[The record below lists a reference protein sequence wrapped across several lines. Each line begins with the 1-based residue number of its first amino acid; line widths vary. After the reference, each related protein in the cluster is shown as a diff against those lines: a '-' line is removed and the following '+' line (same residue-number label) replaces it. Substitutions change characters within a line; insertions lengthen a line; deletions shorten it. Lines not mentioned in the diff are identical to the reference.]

1 MWKCPVCETEYDD
14 VTVCPKCGFDGS
26 CDYEEYPTVFAVTG
40 AKSTRALRR
49 EWEQKQGPG
58 LDQLLVEWF
67 IGSHQK
73 KDATAAE
80 RCFREKAEAGDAA
93 AQWWL
98 GASYQY
104 GIGAEKNHRQALHW
118 YRLAARQGSQPA
130 QDMLQAL
137 SGQAHDQQQ
146 LELLLEQ
153 AEQGDA
159 QAQYEVGRRLW
170 NGDGV
175 DQDHKQAA
183 DWFDRA
189 ARQGL
194 AAAQCALGLC
204 YERGDGVEQS
214 YSQAVA
220 WCRWAAQQGDAEAQ
234 CRLGRYLAAGCG
246 VRKDAAE
253 AAVWYRNAADQGLA
267 EAQYELG
274 QCYEQ
279 GKGVPKD
286 KAQAAKWYQ
295 KAADQGHENAKRALR
310 KLKRSLFS

>member
-1 MWKCPVCETEYDD
+1 MTKKTTPA
-14 VTVCPKCGFDGS
+14 TVCPTCGFDGS
-26 CDYEEYPTVFAVTG
+26 CDYEHYPTPFAVAG

-58 LDQLLVEWF
+58 LDQLLMEWF

-104 GIGAEKNHRQALHW
+104 GVGAEKNHRQALHW

-137 SGQAHDQQQ
+137 SGQARERQLEQQ
-146 LELLLEQ
+146 LLEH

-159 QAQYEVGRRLW
+159 QAQYEVGRRFW

-204 YERGDGVEQS
+204 YERGDGVEQDMW
-214 YSQAVA
+214 QAAA
-220 WCRWAAQQGDAEAQ
+220 WYQWAAQQDDVEAQ
-234 CRLGRYLAAGCG
+234 LHLS
-246 VRKDAAE
+246 E
-253 AAVWYRNAADQGLA
+253 
-267 EAQYELG
+267 
-274 QCYEQ
+274 CYEK
-279 GKGVPKD
+279 GRGVPKD
-286 KAQAAKWYQ
+286 KE
-295 KAADQGHENAKRALR
+295 KAAEWLYKAAQHGGSYVK
-310 KLKRSLFS
+310 KWLKTLKK

>member
-1 MWKCPVCETEYDD
+1 MWKCPVCDQENNAA
-14 VTVCPKCGFDGS
+14 TVCPTCGFDGS
-26 CDYEEYPTVFAVTG
+26 CDYEHYPTPFAVAG

-58 LDQLLVEWF
+58 LDQLLMEWF

-104 GIGAEKNHRQALHW
+104 GVGAEKNHSQALHW

-137 SGQAHDQQQ
+137 SGQARERQLEQQ
-146 LELLLEQ
+146 LLEH

-159 QAQYEVGRRLW
+159 QAQYEVGRRFW

-204 YERGDGVEQS
+204 YERGDGVEQDMW
-214 YSQAVA
+214 QAAA
-220 WCRWAAQQGDAEAQ
+220 WYQWAAQQDDVEAQ
-234 CRLGRYLAAGCG
+234 LHLS
-246 VRKDAAE
+246 E
-253 AAVWYRNAADQGLA
+253 
-267 EAQYELG
+267 
-274 QCYEQ
+274 CYEK
-279 GKGVPKD
+279 GRGVPKD
-286 KAQAAKWYQ
+286 KE
-295 KAADQGHENAKRALR
+295 KAAEWLYKAAQHGGSYVK
-310 KLKRSLFS
+310 KWLKTLKK

>member
-1 MWKCPVCETEYDD
+1 MWKCPVCDQENNAA
-14 VTVCPKCGFDGS
+14 TVCPTCGFDGS
-26 CDYEEYPTVFAVTG
+26 CDYEHYPTPFAVAG

-58 LDQLLVEWF
+58 LDQLLMEWF

-104 GIGAEKNHRQALHW
+104 GVGAVKNHRQALHW

-137 SGQAHDQQQ
+137 SGQARERQLEQQ
-146 LELLLEQ
+146 LLEH

-159 QAQYEVGRRLW
+159 QAQYEVGRRFW

-204 YERGDGVEQS
+204 YERGDGVEQDMW
-214 YSQAVA
+214 QAAA
-220 WCRWAAQQGDAEAQ
+220 WYQWAAQQDDVEAQ
-234 CRLGRYLAAGCG
+234 LHLS
-246 VRKDAAE
+246 E
-253 AAVWYRNAADQGLA
+253 
-267 EAQYELG
+267 
-274 QCYEQ
+274 CYEK
-279 GKGVPKD
+279 GRGVPKD
-286 KAQAAKWYQ
+286 KE
-295 KAADQGHENAKRALR
+295 KAAEWLYKAAQHGGSYVK
-310 KLKRSLFS
+310 KWLKTLKK

>member
-14 VTVCPKCGFDGS
+14 VTACPKCGFDGS
-26 CDYEEYPTVFAVTG
+26 CDYEHYPTAFAVAG
-40 AKSTRALRR
+40 AKCTRALRR
-49 EWEQKQGPG
+49 EWEQKQDPG
-58 LDQLLVEWF
+58 MEQLLMEWF

-80 RCFREKAEAGDAA
+80 RCFRKKAEAGDAA

-104 GIGAEKNHRQALHW
+104 GVGAEKNHRQALHW

-137 SGQAHDQQQ
+137 SGQAYDQQQ
-146 LELLLEQ
+146 LELLLER
-153 AEQGDA
+153 AEQGIRD
-159 QAQYEVGRRLW
+159 AQYEVGRRFW

-204 YERGDGVEQS
+204 YERGDGVEQDMW
-214 YSQAVA
+214 QAAA
-220 WCRWAAQQGDAEAQ
+220 WYQWAAQQDDVEAQ
-234 CRLGRYLAAGCG
+234 LRLS
-246 VRKDAAE
+246 E
-253 AAVWYRNAADQGLA
+253 
-267 EAQYELG
+267 
-274 QCYEQ
+274 CYEK
-279 GKGVPKD
+279 GRGVPKD
-286 KAQAAKWYQ
+286 KE
-295 KAADQGHENAKRALR
+295 KAAEWLYKAAQHGGSYVK
-310 KLKRSLFS
+310 KWLKTLKK

>member
-1 MWKCPVCETEYDD
+1 MWKCPVCDQENNAA
-14 VTVCPKCGFDGS
+14 TVCPTCGFDGS
-26 CDYEEYPTVFAVTG
+26 CDYEHYPTVFAVAG

-58 LDQLLVEWF
+58 LDQLLMEWF

-104 GIGAEKNHRQALHW
+104 GVGAEKNHRQALHW

-137 SGQAHDQQQ
+137 SGQARERQLEQQ
-146 LELLLEQ
+146 LLEH

-159 QAQYEVGRRLW
+159 QAQYEVGRRFW

-204 YERGDGVEQS
+204 YERGDGVEQDMW
-214 YSQAVA
+214 QAAA
-220 WCRWAAQQGDAEAQ
+220 WYQWAAQQDDVEAQ
-234 CRLGRYLAAGCG
+234 LHLS
-246 VRKDAAE
+246 E
-253 AAVWYRNAADQGLA
+253 
-267 EAQYELG
+267 
-274 QCYEQ
+274 CYEK
-279 GKGVPKD
+279 GRGVPKD
-286 KAQAAKWYQ
+286 KE
-295 KAADQGHENAKRALR
+295 KAAEWLYKAAQHGGSYVK
-310 KLKRSLFS
+310 KWLKTLKK

>member
-1 MWKCPVCETEYDD
+1 MWKCPVCDQENNAA
-14 VTVCPKCGFDGS
+14 TVCPTCGFDGI
-26 CDYEEYPTVFAVTG
+26 CDYEHYPTPFAVAG

-58 LDQLLVEWF
+58 LDQLLMEWF

-104 GIGAEKNHRQALHW
+104 GVGAEKNHRQALHW

-137 SGQAHDQQQ
+137 SGQARERQLEQQ
-146 LELLLEQ
+146 LLEH

-159 QAQYEVGRRLW
+159 QAQYEVGRRFW

-204 YERGDGVEQS
+204 YERGDGVEQDMW
-214 YSQAVA
+214 QAAA
-220 WCRWAAQQGDAEAQ
+220 WYQWAAQQDDVEAQ
-234 CRLGRYLAAGCG
+234 LHLS
-246 VRKDAAE
+246 E
-253 AAVWYRNAADQGLA
+253 
-267 EAQYELG
+267 
-274 QCYEQ
+274 CYEK
-279 GKGVPKD
+279 GRGVPKD
-286 KAQAAKWYQ
+286 KE
-295 KAADQGHENAKRALR
+295 KAAEWLYKAAQHGGSYVK
-310 KLKRSLFS
+310 KWLKTLKK

>member
-1 MWKCPVCETEYDD
+1 MWKCPVCDQENNAA
-14 VTVCPKCGFDGS
+14 TVCPACGYDRT
-26 CDYEEYPTVFAVTG
+26 CDYEQYPTVFAVAG

-58 LDQLLVEWF
+58 LDQLLMEWF

-104 GIGAEKNHRQALHW
+104 GVGAEKNHRQALHW

-137 SGQAHDQQQ
+137 SGQARERQLEQQ
-146 LELLLEQ
+146 LLEH

-159 QAQYEVGRRLW
+159 QAQYEVGRRFW

-204 YERGDGVEQS
+204 YERGDGVEQDMW
-214 YSQAVA
+214 QAAA
-220 WCRWAAQQGDAEAQ
+220 WYQWAAQQDDVEAQ
-234 CRLGRYLAAGCG
+234 LHLS
-246 VRKDAAE
+246 E
-253 AAVWYRNAADQGLA
+253 
-267 EAQYELG
+267 
-274 QCYEQ
+274 CYEK
-279 GKGVPKD
+279 GRGVPKD
-286 KAQAAKWYQ
+286 KE
-295 KAADQGHENAKRALR
+295 KAAEWLYKAAQHGGSYVK
-310 KLKRSLFS
+310 KWLKTLKK

>member
-1 MWKCPVCETEYDD
+1 MWKCPVCETEYGD

-26 CDYEEYPTVFAVTG
+26 CDYEHYPTPFAVAG

-58 LDQLLVEWF
+58 LDHLLMEWF

-104 GIGAEKNHRQALHW
+104 GVGAEKNHRQALHW

-137 SGQAHDQQQ
+137 SGQAYDQQQ
-146 LELLLEQ
+146 LELLLER
-153 AEQGDA
+153 AEQGIRD
-159 QAQYEVGRRLW
+159 AQYEVGRRFW

-204 YERGDGVEQS
+204 YERGDGVEQDMW
-214 YSQAVA
+214 QAAA
-220 WCRWAAQQGDAEAQ
+220 WYQWAAQQDDVEAQ
-234 CRLGRYLAAGCG
+234 LLLS
-246 VRKDAAE
+246 E
-253 AAVWYRNAADQGLA
+253 
-267 EAQYELG
+267 
-274 QCYEQ
+274 CYEK
-279 GKGVPKD
+279 GRGVPKD
-286 KAQAAKWYQ
+286 KE
-295 KAADQGHENAKRALR
+295 KAAEWLYKAAQHGGSYVK
-310 KLKRSLFS
+310 KWLKTLKK

>member
-1 MWKCPVCETEYDD
+1 MWKCPVCETEYDAL
-14 VTVCPKCGFDGS
+14 TACPTCGFDGS
-26 CDYEEYPTVFAVTG
+26 CDYEHYPTPFAVAG

-58 LDQLLVEWF
+58 MEQLLMEWF

-104 GIGAEKNHRQALHW
+104 GVGAEKNHRQALHW

-137 SGQAHDQQQ
+137 SGQAREQQ
-146 LELLLEQ
+146 LEQQLLEH

-159 QAQYEVGRRLW
+159 QAQYEVGRRFW

-204 YERGDGVEQS
+204 YERGDGAEQDMW
-214 YSQAVA
+214 QAAA
-220 WCRWAAQQGDAEAQ
+220 WYQWAAQQDDAEAQ
-234 CRLGRYLAAGCG
+234 LRLS
-246 VRKDAAE
+246 E
-253 AAVWYRNAADQGLA
+253 
-267 EAQYELG
+267 
-274 QCYEQ
+274 CYEKGQ
-279 GKGVPKD
+279 GVPKD
-286 KAQAAKWYQ
+286 KE
-295 KAADQGHENAKRALR
+295 KAAEWLYKAAQHGGSYVK
-310 KLKRSLFS
+310 KWLKTLKK

>member
-1 MWKCPVCETEYDD
+1 MWKCPVCDQENNAA
-14 VTVCPKCGFDGS
+14 TVCPACGYDRT
-26 CDYEEYPTVFAVTG
+26 CDYEQYPTVFAVAG

-58 LDQLLVEWF
+58 LDQLLMEWF

-104 GIGAEKNHRQALHW
+104 GVGAEKNHRQALHW

-137 SGQAHDQQQ
+137 SGQARERQLEQQ
-146 LELLLEQ
+146 LLEH

-159 QAQYEVGRRLW
+159 QAQYEVGRRFW

-204 YERGDGVEQS
+204 YERGDGVEQDMW
-214 YSQAVA
+214 QAAA
-220 WCRWAAQQGDAEAQ
+220 WYQW
-234 CRLGRYLAAGCG
+234 
-246 VRKDAAE
+246 
-253 AAVWYRNAADQGLA
+253 AADQGLA
-267 EAQYELG
+267 EAQLRLAE
-274 QCYEQ
+274 CYEKGQ
-279 GKGVPKD
+279 GVPKD
-286 KAQAAKWYQ
+286 MDEAIRWYR
-295 KAADQGHENAKRALR
+295 KAAEQGNKDAEKRLEVLES
-310 KLKRSLFS
+310 K

>member
-1 MWKCPVCETEYDD
+1 MWKCPVCDQENNAA
-14 VTVCPKCGFDGS
+14 TVCPTCGFDGS
-26 CDYEEYPTVFAVTG
+26 CDYEHYPTPFAVAG

-58 LDQLLVEWF
+58 MEQLLMEWF

-98 GASYQY
+98 GASYQH
-104 GIGAEKNHRQALHW
+104 GVGAEKNHRQALHW

-137 SGQAHDQQQ
+137 SGQARERQLEQQ
-146 LELLLEQ
+146 LLEH

-159 QAQYEVGRRLW
+159 QAQYEVGRRFW

-204 YERGDGVEQS
+204 YERGDGVEQDMW
-214 YSQAVA
+214 QAAA
-220 WCRWAAQQGDAEAQ
+220 WYQWAAQQDDVEAQ
-234 CRLGRYLAAGCG
+234 LRLS
-246 VRKDAAE
+246 E
-253 AAVWYRNAADQGLA
+253 
-267 EAQYELG
+267 
-274 QCYEQ
+274 CYEK
-279 GKGVPKD
+279 GRGVPKD
-286 KAQAAKWYQ
+286 KE
-295 KAADQGHENAKRALR
+295 KAAEWLYKAAQHGGSYVK
-310 KLKRSLFS
+310 KWLKTLKK

>member
-1 MWKCPVCETEYDD
+1 MWKCPVCETEYGAL
-14 VTVCPKCGFDGS
+14 TACPRCGFDGS
-26 CDYEEYPTVFAVTG
+26 CDYEHYPTPFAVAG

-49 EWEQKQGPG
+49 EGEQKQGPG
-58 LDQLLVEWF
+58 LDQLLMEWF

-104 GIGAEKNHRQALHW
+104 GVGAEKNHRQALHW

-137 SGQAHDQQQ
+137 SGQARERQ
-146 LELLLEQ
+146 LEQHLLEH

-159 QAQYEVGRRLW
+159 QAQYEVGRRFW

-204 YERGDGVEQS
+204 YERGDGVEQDMW
-214 YSQAVA
+214 QAAA
-220 WCRWAAQQGDAEAQ
+220 WYQWAAQQDDAEAQ
-234 CRLGRYLAAGCG
+234 LRLS
-246 VRKDAAE
+246 E
-253 AAVWYRNAADQGLA
+253 
-267 EAQYELG
+267 
-274 QCYEQ
+274 CYEK
-279 GKGVPKD
+279 GRGVPKD
-286 KAQAAKWYQ
+286 KE
-295 KAADQGHENAKRALR
+295 KAAEWLYKAAQHGGSYVK
-310 KLKRSLFS
+310 KWLKTLKK

>member
-1 MWKCPVCETEYDD
+1 MWKCPVCDQENNAA
-14 VTVCPKCGFDGS
+14 TVCPTCGFDGS
-26 CDYEEYPTVFAVTG
+26 CDYEHYPTPFAVAG

-58 LDQLLVEWF
+58 LDQLLMEWF

-104 GIGAEKNHRQALHW
+104 GVGAEKNHRQALHW

-137 SGQAHDQQQ
+137 SGQARERQLEQQ
-146 LELLLEQ
+146 LLEH

-159 QAQYEVGRRLW
+159 QAQYEVGRRFW

-204 YERGDGVEQS
+204 YERDDGVEQDMW
-214 YSQAVA
+214 QAAA
-220 WCRWAAQQGDAEAQ
+220 WYQWAAQQDDVEAQ
-234 CRLGRYLAAGCG
+234 LHLS
-246 VRKDAAE
+246 E
-253 AAVWYRNAADQGLA
+253 
-267 EAQYELG
+267 
-274 QCYEQ
+274 CYEK
-279 GKGVPKD
+279 GRGVPKD
-286 KAQAAKWYQ
+286 KE
-295 KAADQGHENAKRALR
+295 KAAEWLYKAAQHGGSYVK
-310 KLKRSLFS
+310 KWLKTLKK

>member
-1 MWKCPVCETEYDD
+1 MWKCPVCETEYDE

-26 CDYEEYPTVFAVTG
+26 CDYEHYPTAFAVAG

-58 LDQLLVEWF
+58 MEQLLMEWF
-67 IGSHQK
+67 IGSRQK

-104 GIGAEKNHRQALHW
+104 GVGAEKNHRQALHW

-130 QDMLQAL
+130 QNMLQAL
-137 SGQAHDQQQ
+137 SGQARERQLEQQ
-146 LELLLEQ
+146 LLEH

-159 QAQYEVGRRLW
+159 QAQYEVGRRFW

-204 YERGDGVEQS
+204 YERGDGVEQDMW
-214 YSQAVA
+214 QAAA
-220 WCRWAAQQGDAEAQ
+220 WYQWAAQQDDVEAQ
-234 CRLGRYLAAGCG
+234 LRLS
-246 VRKDAAE
+246 E
-253 AAVWYRNAADQGLA
+253 
-267 EAQYELG
+267 
-274 QCYEQ
+274 CYEK
-279 GKGVPKD
+279 GRGVPKD
-286 KAQAAKWYQ
+286 KE
-295 KAADQGHENAKRALR
+295 KAAEWLYKAAQHGGSYVK
-310 KLKRSLFS
+310 KWLKTLKK

>member
-1 MWKCPVCETEYDD
+1 MWKCPVCDQENNAA
-14 VTVCPKCGFDGS
+14 TVCPTCGFDGS
-26 CDYEEYPTVFAVTG
+26 CDYEHYPTPFAVAG

-58 LDQLLVEWF
+58 LDQLLMEWF

-104 GIGAEKNHRQALHW
+104 GVGAEKNHRQALHW

-137 SGQAHDQQQ
+137 SGQARERQ
-146 LELLLEQ
+146 LEQHLLEH

-159 QAQYEVGRRLW
+159 QAQYEVGRRFW

-204 YERGDGVEQS
+204 YERGDGVEQDMW
-214 YSQAVA
+214 QAAA
-220 WCRWAAQQGDAEAQ
+220 WYQWAAQQDDAEAQ
-234 CRLGRYLAAGCG
+234 LRLS
-246 VRKDAAE
+246 E
-253 AAVWYRNAADQGLA
+253 
-267 EAQYELG
+267 
-274 QCYEQ
+274 CYEK
-279 GKGVPKD
+279 GRGVPKD
-286 KAQAAKWYQ
+286 KE
-295 KAADQGHENAKRALR
+295 KAAEWLYKAAQHGGSYVK
-310 KLKRSLFS
+310 KWLKTLKK

>member
-1 MWKCPVCETEYDD
+1 MWKCPVCETEYGAL
-14 VTVCPKCGFDGS
+14 TACPRCGFDGS
-26 CDYEEYPTVFAVTG
+26 CDYEHYPTPFAVAG

-49 EWEQKQGPG
+49 EGEQRQGPG
-58 LDQLLVEWF
+58 LDQLLMEWF

-104 GIGAEKNHRQALHW
+104 GVGAEKNHRQALHW

-137 SGQAHDQQQ
+137 SGQARERQ
-146 LELLLEQ
+146 LEQHLLEH

-159 QAQYEVGRRLW
+159 QAQYEVGRRFW

-204 YERGDGVEQS
+204 YERGDGVEQDMW
-214 YSQAVA
+214 QAAA
-220 WCRWAAQQGDAEAQ
+220 WYQWAAQQDDAEAQ
-234 CRLGRYLAAGCG
+234 LRLS
-246 VRKDAAE
+246 E
-253 AAVWYRNAADQGLA
+253 
-267 EAQYELG
+267 
-274 QCYEQ
+274 CYEK
-279 GKGVPKD
+279 GRGVPKD
-286 KAQAAKWYQ
+286 KE
-295 KAADQGHENAKRALR
+295 KAAEWLYKAAQHGGSYVK
-310 KLKRSLFS
+310 KWLKTLKK

>member
-1 MWKCPVCETEYDD
+1 MWKCPVCDQENNAA
-14 VTVCPKCGFDGS
+14 TVCPTCGFDGS
-26 CDYEEYPTVFAVTG
+26 CDYEHYPTPFAVAG

-58 LDQLLVEWF
+58 LDQLLMEWF

-104 GIGAEKNHRQALHW
+104 GVGAEKNHRQALHW

-137 SGQAHDQQQ
+137 SGQARERQLEQQ
-146 LELLLEQ
+146 LLEH

-159 QAQYEVGRRLW
+159 QAQYEVGRRFW

-189 ARQGL
+189 ARHGL

-204 YERGDGVEQS
+204 YERGDGVEQDMW
-214 YSQAVA
+214 QAAA
-220 WCRWAAQQGDAEAQ
+220 WYQWAAQQDDVEAQ
-234 CRLGRYLAAGCG
+234 LHLS
-246 VRKDAAE
+246 E
-253 AAVWYRNAADQGLA
+253 
-267 EAQYELG
+267 
-274 QCYEQ
+274 CYEK
-279 GKGVPKD
+279 GRGVPKD
-286 KAQAAKWYQ
+286 KE
-295 KAADQGHENAKRALR
+295 KAAEWLYKAAQHGGSYVK
-310 KLKRSLFS
+310 KWLKTLKK

>member
-1 MWKCPVCETEYDD
+1 MWKCPVCDQENNAA
-14 VTVCPKCGFDGS
+14 TVCPTCGFDGS
-26 CDYEEYPTVFAVTG
+26 CDYEHYPTAFAVAG

-58 LDQLLVEWF
+58 MEQLLMEWF

-104 GIGAEKNHRQALHW
+104 GVGAEKNHRQALHW

-137 SGQAHDQQQ
+137 SGQARERQLEQQ
-146 LELLLEQ
+146 LLEH

-159 QAQYEVGRRLW
+159 QAQYEVGRRFW

-204 YERGDGVEQS
+204 YERGDGVEQDMW
-214 YSQAVA
+214 QAAA
-220 WCRWAAQQGDAEAQ
+220 WYQWAAQQDDVEAQ
-234 CRLGRYLAAGCG
+234 LHLS
-246 VRKDAAE
+246 E
-253 AAVWYRNAADQGLA
+253 
-267 EAQYELG
+267 
-274 QCYEQ
+274 CYEK
-279 GKGVPKD
+279 GRGVPKD
-286 KAQAAKWYQ
+286 KE
-295 KAADQGHENAKRALR
+295 KAAEWLYKAAQHGGSYVK
-310 KLKRSLFS
+310 KWLKTLKK

>member
-1 MWKCPVCETEYDD
+1 MWKCPVCETEYGAL
-14 VTVCPKCGFDGS
+14 TACPRCGFDGS
-26 CDYEEYPTVFAVTG
+26 CDYEHYPTPFAVAG

-58 LDQLLVEWF
+58 LDQLLMEWF

-104 GIGAEKNHRQALHW
+104 GVGAEKNHRQALHW

-137 SGQAHDQQQ
+137 SGQARERQ
-146 LELLLEQ
+146 LEQHLLEH

-159 QAQYEVGRRLW
+159 QAQYEVGRRFW

-204 YERGDGVEQS
+204 YERGDGVEQDMW
-214 YSQAVA
+214 QAAA
-220 WCRWAAQQGDAEAQ
+220 WYQWAAQQADAEAQ
-234 CRLGRYLAAGCG
+234 LRLS
-246 VRKDAAE
+246 E
-253 AAVWYRNAADQGLA
+253 
-267 EAQYELG
+267 
-274 QCYEQ
+274 CYEK
-279 GKGVPKD
+279 GRGVPKD
-286 KAQAAKWYQ
+286 KE
-295 KAADQGHENAKRALR
+295 KAAEWLYKAAQHGGSYVK
-310 KLKRSLFS
+310 KWLKTLKK

>member
-1 MWKCPVCETEYDD
+1 MWKCPVCETEYGAL
-14 VTVCPKCGFDGS
+14 TACPRCGFDGS
-26 CDYEEYPTVFAVTG
+26 CDYEHYPTPFAVAG

-58 LDQLLVEWF
+58 LDQLLMEWF

-104 GIGAEKNHRQALHW
+104 GVGAEKNHRQALHW

-137 SGQAHDQQQ
+137 SGQARERQ
-146 LELLLEQ
+146 LEQHLLEH
-153 AEQGDA
+153 AEQGAA
-159 QAQYEVGRRLW
+159 QAQYEVGRRFW

-204 YERGDGVEQS
+204 YERGDGVEQDMW
-214 YSQAVA
+214 QAAA
-220 WCRWAAQQGDAEAQ
+220 WYQWAAQQDDAEAQ
-234 CRLGRYLAAGCG
+234 LRLS
-246 VRKDAAE
+246 E
-253 AAVWYRNAADQGLA
+253 
-267 EAQYELG
+267 
-274 QCYEQ
+274 CYEK
-279 GKGVPKD
+279 GRGVPKD
-286 KAQAAKWYQ
+286 KE
-295 KAADQGHENAKRALR
+295 KAAEWLYKAAQHGGSYVK
-310 KLKRSLFS
+310 KWLKTLKK

>member
-1 MWKCPVCETEYDD
+1 MWKCPVCDQENNAA
-14 VTVCPKCGFDGS
+14 TVCPTCGFDGS
-26 CDYEEYPTVFAVTG
+26 CDYEHYPTPFAVAG

-58 LDQLLVEWF
+58 MEQLLMEWF

-104 GIGAEKNHRQALHW
+104 GVGAEKNHRRALHW

-137 SGQAHDQQQ
+137 SGQARERQLEQQ
-146 LELLLEQ
+146 LLEH

-159 QAQYEVGRRLW
+159 QAQYEVGRRFW

-204 YERGDGVEQS
+204 YERGDGVEQDMW
-214 YSQAVA
+214 QAAA
-220 WCRWAAQQGDAEAQ
+220 WYQWAAQQDDVEAQ
-234 CRLGRYLAAGCG
+234 LRLS
-246 VRKDAAE
+246 E
-253 AAVWYRNAADQGLA
+253 
-267 EAQYELG
+267 
-274 QCYEQ
+274 CYEK
-279 GKGVPKD
+279 GRGVPKD
-286 KAQAAKWYQ
+286 KE
-295 KAADQGHENAKRALR
+295 KAAEWLYKAAQHGGSYVK
-310 KLKRSLFS
+310 KWLKTLKK

>member
-1 MWKCPVCETEYDD
+1 MWKCPVCETEYGAL
-14 VTVCPKCGFDGS
+14 TACPRCGFDGS
-26 CDYEEYPTVFAVTG
+26 CDYEHYPTPFAVAG

-58 LDQLLVEWF
+58 LDQLLMEWF

-104 GIGAEKNHRQALHW
+104 GVGAEKNHRQALHW

-137 SGQAHDQQQ
+137 SGQARERQ
-146 LELLLEQ
+146 LEQHLLEH

-159 QAQYEVGRRLW
+159 QAQYEVGRRFW

-204 YERGDGVEQS
+204 YERGDGVEQDMW
-214 YSQAVA
+214 QAAA
-220 WCRWAAQQGDAEAQ
+220 WYQWAAQQDDAEAQ
-234 CRLGRYLAAGCG
+234 LRLS
-246 VRKDAAE
+246 E
-253 AAVWYRNAADQGLA
+253 
-267 EAQYELG
+267 
-274 QCYEQ
+274 CYEK
-279 GKGVPKD
+279 GRGVPKD
-286 KAQAAKWYQ
+286 KE
-295 KAADQGHENAKRALR
+295 KAAEWLYKAAQHGGSYVK
-310 KLKRSLFS
+310 KWLKTLKN

>member
-1 MWKCPVCETEYDD
+1 MWKCPVCETEYGAL
-14 VTVCPKCGFDGS
+14 TACPRCGFDGS
-26 CDYEEYPTVFAVTG
+26 CDYEHYPTPFAVAG

-58 LDQLLVEWF
+58 LDQLLMEWF

-104 GIGAEKNHRQALHW
+104 GVGAEKNHRQALHW

-137 SGQAHDQQQ
+137 SGQARERQ
-146 LELLLEQ
+146 LEQHLLEH

-159 QAQYEVGRRLW
+159 QAQYEVGRRFW

-204 YERGDGVEQS
+204 YERGDGVEQDMW
-214 YSQAVA
+214 QAAA
-220 WCRWAAQQGDAEAQ
+220 WYQWAAQQDDVEAQ
-234 CRLGRYLAAGCG
+234 LHLS
-246 VRKDAAE
+246 E
-253 AAVWYRNAADQGLA
+253 
-267 EAQYELG
+267 
-274 QCYEQ
+274 CYEK
-279 GKGVPKD
+279 GRGVPKD
-286 KAQAAKWYQ
+286 KE
-295 KAADQGHENAKRALR
+295 KAAEWLYKAAQHGGSYVK
-310 KLKRSLFS
+310 KWLKTLKK

>member
-1 MWKCPVCETEYDD
+1 MWKCPVCETEYDAL
-14 VTVCPKCGFDGS
+14 TACPKCGFDGS
-26 CDYEEYPTVFAVTG
+26 CDYEHYPTVFAVAG

-58 LDQLLVEWF
+58 LEQLLMEWF

-137 SGQAHDQQQ
+137 SGQARERQLEQQ
-146 LELLLEQ
+146 LEQQLLEH

-159 QAQYEVGRRLW
+159 QAQYEVGRRFW

-204 YERGDGVEQS
+204 YERGDGVEQDMW
-214 YSQAVA
+214 QAAA
-220 WCRWAAQQGDAEAQ
+220 WYQWAAQQDDAEAQ
-234 CRLGRYLAAGCG
+234 LRLS
-246 VRKDAAE
+246 E
-253 AAVWYRNAADQGLA
+253 
-267 EAQYELG
+267 
-274 QCYEQ
+274 CYEK
-279 GKGVPKD
+279 GRGVPKD
-286 KAQAAKWYQ
+286 KE
-295 KAADQGHENAKRALR
+295 KAAEWLYKAAQHGGSYVK
-310 KLKRSLFS
+310 KWLKTLKK

>member
-1 MWKCPVCETEYDD
+1 MWKCPVCDQENNAA
-14 VTVCPKCGFDGS
+14 TVCPTCGFDGS
-26 CDYEEYPTVFAVTG
+26 CDYEHYPTPFAVAG

-58 LDQLLVEWF
+58 MEQLLMEWF

-104 GIGAEKNHRQALHW
+104 GVGAEKNHRQALHW

-137 SGQAHDQQQ
+137 SGQARERQLEQQ
-146 LELLLEQ
+146 LLEH

-159 QAQYEVGRRLW
+159 QAQYEVGRRFW

-204 YERGDGVEQS
+204 YERGDGVEQDMW
-214 YSQAVA
+214 QAAA
-220 WCRWAAQQGDAEAQ
+220 WYQWAAQQDDVEAQ
-234 CRLGRYLAAGCG
+234 LRLS
-246 VRKDAAE
+246 E
-253 AAVWYRNAADQGLA
+253 
-267 EAQYELG
+267 
-274 QCYEQ
+274 CYEK
-279 GKGVPKD
+279 GRGVPKD
-286 KAQAAKWYQ
+286 KE
-295 KAADQGHENAKRALR
+295 KAAEWLYKAAQHGGSYVK
-310 KLKRSLFS
+310 KWLKTLKK

>member
-1 MWKCPVCETEYDD
+1 MWKCPVCDRENTIAA
-14 VTVCPKCGFDGS
+14 VCPTCGYDRT
-26 CDYEEYPTVFAVTG
+26 CDYEHYPTVFAVTG

-58 LDQLLVEWF
+58 MDQLLMEWF

-98 GASYQY
+98 GSSYQY
-104 GIGAEKNHRQALHW
+104 GVGAEKNHRQALHW

-137 SGQAHDQQQ
+137 SGQARERQLEQQ
-146 LELLLEQ
+146 LLEH

-159 QAQYEVGRRLW
+159 QAQYEVGRRFW

-204 YERGDGVEQS
+204 YERGDGVEQDMW
-214 YSQAVA
+214 QAAA
-220 WCRWAAQQGDAEAQ
+220 WYQWAAQQDDVEAQ
-234 CRLGRYLAAGCG
+234 LRLS
-246 VRKDAAE
+246 E
-253 AAVWYRNAADQGLA
+253 
-267 EAQYELG
+267 
-274 QCYEQ
+274 CYEK
-279 GKGVPKD
+279 GRGVPKD
-286 KAQAAKWYQ
+286 KE
-295 KAADQGHENAKRALR
+295 KAAEWLYKAAQHGGSYVK
-310 KLKRSLFS
+310 KWLKTLKK

>member
-1 MWKCPVCETEYDD
+1 MWKCPVCETEYGAL
-14 VTVCPKCGFDGS
+14 TACPRCGFDGS
-26 CDYEEYPTVFAVTG
+26 CDYEHYPTPFAVAG

-58 LDQLLVEWF
+58 LDQLLMEWF

-104 GIGAEKNHRQALHW
+104 GVGAEKNHRQALHW
-118 YRLAARQGSQPA
+118 YRLAARQGSLPA

-137 SGQAHDQQQ
+137 SGQARERQ
-146 LELLLEQ
+146 LEQHLLEH

-159 QAQYEVGRRLW
+159 QAQYEVGRRFW

-204 YERGDGVEQS
+204 YERGDGVEQDMW
-214 YSQAVA
+214 QAAA
-220 WCRWAAQQGDAEAQ
+220 WYQWAAQQDDAEAQ
-234 CRLGRYLAAGCG
+234 LRLS
-246 VRKDAAE
+246 E
-253 AAVWYRNAADQGLA
+253 
-267 EAQYELG
+267 
-274 QCYEQ
+274 CYEK
-279 GKGVPKD
+279 GRGVPKD
-286 KAQAAKWYQ
+286 KE
-295 KAADQGHENAKRALR
+295 KAAEWLYKAAQHGGSYVK
-310 KLKRSLFS
+310 KWLKTLKK

>member
-1 MWKCPVCETEYDD
+1 MWKCPVCETEYGAL
-14 VTVCPKCGFDGS
+14 TACPRCGFDGS
-26 CDYEEYPTVFAVTG
+26 CDYEHYPTPFAVAG

-58 LDQLLVEWF
+58 LDQLLMEWF

-104 GIGAEKNHRQALHW
+104 GVGAEKNHRQALHW

-137 SGQAHDQQQ
+137 SGQARERQ
-146 LELLLEQ
+146 LEQHLLEH

-159 QAQYEVGRRLW
+159 QAQYEVGRRFW

-204 YERGDGVEQS
+204 YERGDGVEQDMW
-214 YSQAVA
+214 QAAA
-220 WCRWAAQQGDAEAQ
+220 WYQWAAQQDDAEAQ
-234 CRLGRYLAAGCG
+234 LRLS
-246 VRKDAAE
+246 E
-253 AAVWYRNAADQGLA
+253 
-267 EAQYELG
+267 
-274 QCYEQ
+274 CYEK
-279 GKGVPKD
+279 GRGVPKD
-286 KAQAAKWYQ
+286 KE
-295 KAADQGHENAKRALR
+295 KAAEWLYKAAQHGGSYVKKWL
-310 KLKRSLFS
+310 KTLKR

>member
-1 MWKCPVCETEYDD
+1 MWKCPVCETEYGAL
-14 VTVCPKCGFDGS
+14 TACPRCGFDGS
-26 CDYEEYPTVFAVTG
+26 CDYEHYPTPFAVAG

-58 LDQLLVEWF
+58 LDLLLMEWF

-104 GIGAEKNHRQALHW
+104 GVGAEKNHRQALHW

-137 SGQAHDQQQ
+137 SGQARERQ
-146 LELLLEQ
+146 LEQHLLEH

-159 QAQYEVGRRLW
+159 QAQYEVGRRFW

-204 YERGDGVEQS
+204 YERGDGVEQDMW
-214 YSQAVA
+214 QAAA
-220 WCRWAAQQGDAEAQ
+220 WYQWAAQQDDAEAQ
-234 CRLGRYLAAGCG
+234 LRLS
-246 VRKDAAE
+246 E
-253 AAVWYRNAADQGLA
+253 
-267 EAQYELG
+267 
-274 QCYEQ
+274 CYEK
-279 GKGVPKD
+279 GRGVPKD
-286 KAQAAKWYQ
+286 KE
-295 KAADQGHENAKRALR
+295 KAAEWLYKAAQHGGSYVK
-310 KLKRSLFS
+310 KWLKTLKK

>member
-1 MWKCPVCETEYDD
+1 MWKCPVCDQENNAA
-14 VTVCPKCGFDGS
+14 TVCPTCGFDGS
-26 CDYEEYPTVFAVTG
+26 CDYEHYPTPFAVAG

-58 LDQLLVEWF
+58 LDQLLMEWF

-104 GIGAEKNHRQALHW
+104 GVGAEKNHRQALHW
-118 YRLAARQGSQPA
+118 YRFAARQGSQPA

-137 SGQAHDQQQ
+137 SGQARERQLEQQ
-146 LELLLEQ
+146 LLEH

-159 QAQYEVGRRLW
+159 QAQYEVGRRFW

-204 YERGDGVEQS
+204 YERGDGVEQDMW
-214 YSQAVA
+214 QAAA
-220 WCRWAAQQGDAEAQ
+220 WYQWAAQQDDVEAQ
-234 CRLGRYLAAGCG
+234 LHLS
-246 VRKDAAE
+246 E
-253 AAVWYRNAADQGLA
+253 
-267 EAQYELG
+267 
-274 QCYEQ
+274 CYEK
-279 GKGVPKD
+279 GRGVPKD
-286 KAQAAKWYQ
+286 KE
-295 KAADQGHENAKRALR
+295 KAAEWLYKAAQHGGSYVK
-310 KLKRSLFS
+310 KWLKTLKK

>member
-1 MWKCPVCETEYDD
+1 MWKCPVCETEYGAL
-14 VTVCPKCGFDGS
+14 TACPRCGFDGS
-26 CDYEEYPTVFAVTG
+26 CDYEHYPTPFAVAG

-58 LDQLLVEWF
+58 LDQLLMDWF

-104 GIGAEKNHRQALHW
+104 GVGAEKNHRQALHW

-137 SGQAHDQQQ
+137 SGQARERQ
-146 LELLLEQ
+146 LEQHLLEH

-159 QAQYEVGRRLW
+159 QAQYEVGRRFW

-204 YERGDGVEQS
+204 YERGDGVEQDMW
-214 YSQAVA
+214 QAAA
-220 WCRWAAQQGDAEAQ
+220 WYQWAAQQDDAEAQ
-234 CRLGRYLAAGCG
+234 LRLS
-246 VRKDAAE
+246 E
-253 AAVWYRNAADQGLA
+253 
-267 EAQYELG
+267 
-274 QCYEQ
+274 CYEK
-279 GKGVPKD
+279 GRGVPKD
-286 KAQAAKWYQ
+286 KE
-295 KAADQGHENAKRALR
+295 KAAEWLYKAAQHGGSYVK
-310 KLKRSLFS
+310 KWLKTLKK

>member
-1 MWKCPVCETEYDD
+1 MWKCPVCETEYGD
-14 VTVCPKCGFDGS
+14 VIVCPRCGFDGS
-26 CDYEEYPTVFAVTG
+26 CDYEHYPTPFAVAG

-58 LDQLLVEWF
+58 MEQLLMEWF

-104 GIGAEKNHRQALHW
+104 GVGAEKNHRQALHW

-137 SGQAHDQQQ
+137 SGQARERQLEQQ
-146 LELLLEQ
+146 LLEH

-159 QAQYEVGRRLW
+159 QAQYEVGRRFW

-204 YERGDGVEQS
+204 YERGDGVEQDMW
-214 YSQAVA
+214 QAAA
-220 WCRWAAQQGDAEAQ
+220 WYQWAAQQDDAEAQ
-234 CRLGRYLAAGCG
+234 LRLS
-246 VRKDAAE
+246 E
-253 AAVWYRNAADQGLA
+253 
-267 EAQYELG
+267 
-274 QCYEQ
+274 CYEKGQ
-279 GKGVPKD
+279 GVPKD
-286 KAQAAKWYQ
+286 KE
-295 KAADQGHENAKRALR
+295 KAAEWLYKAAQHGGSYVK
-310 KLKRSLFS
+310 KWLKTLKK

>member
-1 MWKCPVCETEYDD
+1 MWKCPVCETEYDE
-14 VTVCPKCGFDGS
+14 VTACPKCGFDGS
-26 CDYEEYPTVFAVTG
+26 CDYEHYPTAFAVAG

-58 LDQLLVEWF
+58 MEQLLVEWF

-73 KDATAAE
+73 KDATVAE

-104 GIGAEKNHRQALHW
+104 GVGAEKNHRQALHW

-137 SGQAHDQQQ
+137 SGQARERQLEQQ
-146 LELLLEQ
+146 LEQQLLEQ

-159 QAQYEVGRRLW
+159 QAQYEVGRRFW

-175 DQDHKQAA
+175 NQDHKQAA

-204 YERGDGVEQS
+204 YERGDGVEQDMW
-214 YSQAVA
+214 QAAA
-220 WCRWAAQQGDAEAQ
+220 WYQWAAQQDHAEAQ
-234 CRLGRYLAAGCG
+234 LRLS
-246 VRKDAAE
+246 E
-253 AAVWYRNAADQGLA
+253 
-267 EAQYELG
+267 
-274 QCYEQ
+274 CYEK
-279 GKGVPKD
+279 GRGVPKD
-286 KAQAAKWYQ
+286 KE
-295 KAADQGHENAKRALR
+295 KAAEWLYKAAQHGGSYVK
-310 KLKRSLFS
+310 KWLKTLKK

>member
-1 MWKCPVCETEYDD
+1 MWKCPVCDRENTIAA
-14 VTVCPKCGFDGS
+14 VCPTCGYDRT
-26 CDYEEYPTVFAVTG
+26 CDYEHYPTVFAVTG

-58 LDQLLVEWF
+58 MDQLLMEWF

-104 GIGAEKNHRQALHW
+104 GVGAEKNHRQALHW

-137 SGQAHDQQQ
+137 SGQARERQREQQ
-146 LELLLEQ
+146 LLEH

-159 QAQYEVGRRLW
+159 QAQYEVGRRFW

-204 YERGDGVEQS
+204 YERGDGVEQDMW
-214 YSQAVA
+214 QAAA
-220 WCRWAAQQGDAEAQ
+220 WYQWAAQQDDVEAQ
-234 CRLGRYLAAGCG
+234 LRLS
-246 VRKDAAE
+246 E
-253 AAVWYRNAADQGLA
+253 
-267 EAQYELG
+267 
-274 QCYEQ
+274 CYEK
-279 GKGVPKD
+279 GRGVPKD
-286 KAQAAKWYQ
+286 KE
-295 KAADQGHENAKRALR
+295 KAAEWLYKAAQHGGSYVK
-310 KLKRSLFS
+310 KWLKTLKK

>member
-1 MWKCPVCETEYDD
+1 MWKCPVCETEYDAL
-14 VTVCPKCGFDGS
+14 TACPRCGFDGS
-26 CDYEEYPTVFAVTG
+26 CDYEHYPTPFTVAG

-49 EWEQKQGPG
+49 GWGQKQDPG
-58 LDQLLVEWF
+58 MEQLLMEWF

-137 SGQAHDQQQ
+137 SGQAYDQQQ
-146 LELLLEQ
+146 LELLLER
-153 AEQGDA
+153 AEQGIRD
-159 QAQYEVGRRLW
+159 AQYEVGRRFW

-204 YERGDGVEQS
+204 YERGDGVEQDMW
-214 YSQAVA
+214 QAAA

-234 CRLGRYLAAGCG
+234 CRLGRYLAAGFG

-267 EAQYELG
+267 EAQLRLAE
-274 QCYEQ
+274 CYEKGQ
-279 GKGVPKD
+279 GVPKD
-286 KAQAAKWYQ
+286 MDEAIRWYR
-295 KAADQGHENAKRALR
+295 KAAEQGNKDAEKRLEV
-310 KLKRSLFS
+310 LEF